1 MSNIRIGDLVE
12 VRLSHTMSEEVW
24 VGTRFRVSALPKG
37 SRGLYSGPM
46 VRASPH
52 PDFHREV
59 TLDEGDILHFFAQDI
74 RRVGGRFGDWY
85 KEHS

>member
-1 MSNIRIGDLVE
+1 MTIRIGDIVA
-12 VRLSHTMSEEVW
+12 VRLSRTMNEEVW
-24 VGTRFRVSALPKG
+24 VGTQFRVTSVPTDTC
-37 SRGLYSGPM
+37 GLYSGPM

-59 TLDEGDILHFFAQDI
+59 KLGEGDILHFFAQDI
-74 RRVGGRFGDWY
+74 RRVGGGFGDWY

>member
-1 MSNIRIGDLVE
+1 MTIRIGDIVE
-12 VRLSHTMSEEVW
+12 VRLSRTMTEEVW
-24 VGTRFRVSALPKG
+24 VGTQFRVSALPEG

-46 VRASPH
+46 VRVSPH

-59 TLDEGDILHFFAQDI
+59 TLGEGDILHFFAQDI
-74 RRVGGRFGDWY
+74 RRVGGGFGDWY